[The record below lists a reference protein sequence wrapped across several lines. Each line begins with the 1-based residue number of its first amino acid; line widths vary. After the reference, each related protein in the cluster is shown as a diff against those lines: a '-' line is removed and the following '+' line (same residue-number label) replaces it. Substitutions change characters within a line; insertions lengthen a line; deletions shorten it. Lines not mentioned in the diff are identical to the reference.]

1 MVFVVV
7 HIDVVV
13 AVVIVVLWQL
23 TSWLFVVLL
32 LLRKIFALV
41 LNLRC
46 YY

>member
-7 HIDVVV
+7 QIDVAV

-32 LLRKIFALV
+32 LSRKIFTLV